1 MFGLPPQ
8 TEFNK
13 RVPKQKF
20 YDNSDVPAS
29 LRRVFAE
36 QIKAIYWCN
45 KLAPS
50 TLRVAQGER
59 VTEVEVFELRLNA
72 PSLDETV
79 LRQID
84 KAIPY
89 HLLFVLTCGGR
100 AQAWVGYKE
109 ASAASGNAVK
119 VKKYYHTEWM
129 SDSDLRFVIDGLDID
144 AVYENLVRQIA
155 GERLQSDNNESLQ
168 DSVKRD
174 EEHRRLEKQI
184 AALESKL
191 RKEKQLNRR
200 MEINVEIKKLRK
212 KLEEES

>member
-1 MFGLPPQ
+1 MFGLPTQ

-109 ASAASGNAVK
+109 ASAGGNAVK

-174 EEHRRLEKQI
+174 ENRRQLEKQI

-200 MEINVEIKKLRK
+200 MEINAEIKKL
-212 KLEEES
+212 KLELKNYA